1 MPWTEVTPM
10 SLRLEFVRLAAG
22 EGANIRGLCRRYG
35 ISPSTGYKWLVRYQA
50 GGAEA
55 LVDQSRRP
63 ERSPTR
69 TEAAVEAQ
77 VLALRAKH
85 PTWGGRKLA
94 ARLEVPDVPH
104 PNTITAILRR
114 HGQLRSGP
122 DGPRRPW
129 QRFERERP
137 NQLWQMDFK
146 GHISLGA
153 GGGRC
158 HPLTVLDDHSRF
170 AVGLDAC
177 ADETDVTVRGR
188 LTRLFQRYG
197 LPDQLLMDNGPPWGG
212 GPAPTWTVLTVWLL
226 RLGIGVSH
234 GRPRHPQTQGKDER
248 FHRTLKAD
256 LLQGRVFGDLPT
268 AQRAFDTWRDQY
280 NLERPHEACG
290 LAPPVTRYQP
300 SSRPFP
306 DPLPPIEY
314 PADAQIRLVHD
325 KGEVWVNGHRYLV
338 GKAFRTLPVALRPTA
353 HDGRVDVFFSRHR
366 IASIDLAL
374 HDDA

>member
-1 MPWTEVTPM
+1 
-10 SLRLEFVRLAAG
+10 LRLEFVRLAVG
-22 EGANIRGLCRRYG
+22 DGANVRALCRRCG
-35 ISPSTGYKWLVRYQA
+35 ISPATGYKWLTRYQG

-55 LVDQSRRP
+55 LVDRSRRP

-69 TEAAVEAQ
+69 TEAAVEAR
-77 VLALRAKH
+77 VLALRAEH

-94 ARLEVPDVPH
+94 ARLTALDVPDVPH

-114 HGQLRSGP
+114 HGQLTPRP
-122 DGPRRPW
+122 DGPPRPW
-129 QRFERERP
+129 QRFERDQP

-170 AVGLDAC
+170 AVGLEAC
-177 ADETDVTVRGR
+177 SDETDATVRGR

-197 LPDQLLMDNGPPWGG
+197 LSDQMLMDNGPPWGG
-212 GPAPTWTVLTVWLL
+212 GPAPTWTMLTVWLL

-268 AQRAFDTWRDQY
+268 AQQAFDAWRDQY
-280 NLERPHEACG
+280 NLERPHEACA

-300 SSRPFP
+300 SPRLFP
-306 DPLPPIEY
+306 DRLPPIEY
-314 PADAQIRLVHD
+314 PSDAQIRVVHD
-325 KGEVWVNGHRYLV
+325 KGEVWFNGHRYRV
-338 GKAFRTLPVALRPTA
+338 GKAFRDLPVAVRPTA
-353 HDGRVDVFFSRHR
+353 HAGSFDVFFLRHR
-366 IASIDLAL
+366 IAAIDLS
-374 HDDA
+374 HPDDA